1 MHYYN
6 EYDKHAA
13 AWLRELIAQKLIPAG
28 EVDERSI
35 LDVQPDDLRPFTQCH
50 FFAGIGGWPYA
61 LRLAGIPATRRL
73 WTGSCPCQPFSTAGQ
88 QKGQE
93 DERHLWP
100 AFFNLI
106 RECRP
111 PTIFGEQ
118 VASSLVVGPSNPPRS
133 MPDLRD
139 RKTLLRILSELERES
154 PRNLQGMRQSK
165 GKAAQKASTCKDQRS
180 VQEMAG
186 REKRTCT
193 CERGEAPS
201 KKTPHSFQHNTGG
214 HSKPHQSWSVRSD
227 GDTLRPSQTQSV
239 ECSLPGSNRTQS
251 RIHAGEHQSGVVCRE
266 CDGQLL
272 GVAENRGSVERDSE
286 WEERSLEQIIG
297 SDNLKAQL
305 SNVGSME
312 YRQTWKLKTTPAGR
326 QYWAHT
332 ASAHPTS
339 GKGCTG
345 WPTTTRDHKD
355 GSAQA
360 CQNVDSNCLLG
371 RVVHVTPWPTPT
383 TGDSASSRNST
394 ANRKIIPPTGIH
406 KGDTLTDAVT
416 LASWATPDANAM
428 NLGEGLETWDA
439 RQEKNKTKHGNGNG
453 AGMPLSIQSQT
464 ITGWRS
470 PAAGDCK
477 MRISNTEMADKRAA
491 SGKQISLE
499 LEAPGVTQPSS
510 TAETG
515 KSGASQLNPAFSLWL
530 MGFPAEWAYCGAAA
544 MQLSRKRQP
553 RSSKQVLKPSV
564 TRYSGSGEDPLA
576 GVW

>member
-35 LDVQPDDLRPFTQCH
+35 LDVQPDDLRRYTQCH
-50 FFAGIGGWPYA
+50 FFAGIGGWAYA
-61 LRLAGIPATRRL
+61 LQLAGIPATRRL

-286 WEERSLEQIIG
+286 WEERSLEQIIE
-297 SDNLKAQL
+297 SDR
-305 SNVGSME
+305 G
-312 YRQTWKLKTTPAGR
+312 
-326 QYWAHT
+326 
-332 ASAHPTS
+332 
-339 GKGCTG
+339 
-345 WPTTTRDHKD
+345 
-355 GSAQA
+355 
-360 CQNVDSNCLLG
+360 
-371 RVVHVTPWPTPT
+371 
-383 TGDSASSRNST
+383 
-394 ANRKIIPPTGIH
+394 
-406 KGDTLTDAVT
+406 
-416 LASWATPDANAM
+416 
-428 NLGEGLETWDA
+428 
-439 RQEKNKTKHGNGNG
+439 
-453 AGMPLSIQSQT
+453 
-464 ITGWRS
+464 
-470 PAAGDCK
+470 
-477 MRISNTEMADKRAA
+477 
-491 SGKQISLE
+491 E
-499 LEAPGVTQPSS
+499 LEGPTIQCWLDGISADLE
-510 TAETG
+510 AE
-515 KSGASQLNPAFSLWL
+515 SYA
-530 MGFPAEWAYCGAAA
+530 CGAAVLGA
-544 MQLSRKRQP
+544 HSVGAPHIRQRLYWVAHHHHQGSQGWQCASLSERGLELPAGESGACSGLAQ
-553 RSSKQVLKPSV
+553 
-564 TRYSGSGEDPLA
+564 SGSRGLQDAYQQHRDGRQAGSIRQANQFGIGSAWSDTNLVSCRDGKVRRIPTEPSLFPLA
-576 GVW
+576 HGVPGRVGLLRGSGNAIVPQTAAAFILAAETARLDRA